1 MILYNM
7 LSEHKKIW
15 LMILLGVFL
24 VGSVSAALTF
34 EQSKDID
41 IKIVCINAGF
51 CTSSAQCNV
60 SIFSPTDVVLLDGVE
75 ATQSTSLAF
84 HNITLNSTQTS
95 QLGTYAVAGFCKDG
109 SVTQVVDFDFDV
121 TANGEPFQEFPTAF
135 VIIILGIVFVILGL
149 FNEKL
154 RLFKHMGAIVL
165 MVMGVITLFP
175 GYSFINW
182 TTLIGKVMG
191 FSLIALGFYF
201 LIEDSFSRDEQD
213 EYFTQ
218 RGGGDDFRSS

>member
-1 MILYNM
+1 M

-15 LMILLGVFL
+15 LMILVSIFL
-24 VGSVSAALTF
+24 VSSVSAALTF

-51 CTSSAQCNV
+51 CTAVAQCNASV
-60 SIFSPTDVVLLDGVE
+60 FSPTEVVLLDGVE
-75 ATQSTSLAF
+75 ATPSASLAF
-84 HNITLNSTQTS
+84 HNITLNSTQTN
-95 QLGTYAVAGFCKDG
+95 QLGTYRVGGFCKDG
-109 SVTQVVDFDFDV
+109 SVTQLIDFDFDV

-135 VIIILGIVFVILGL
+135 VIIILGIVFVIIGL
-149 FNEKL
+149 FNERL

-182 TTLIGKVMG
+182 TTLTGKVMG

-213 EYFTQ
+213 QRFTQ
-218 RGGGDDFRSS
+218 EESEDDFE

>member
-15 LMILLGVFL
+15 LMILVGFFL
-24 VGSVSAALTF
+24 VSSVSAALTF
-34 EQSKDID
+34 EQSKPTD

-51 CTSSAQCNV
+51 CTVVAQCNV
-60 SIFSPTDVVLLDGVE
+60 SVFSPTEIVLLDGIE
-75 ATQSTSLAF
+75 ATQSASLAF

-95 QLGTYAVAGFCKDG
+95 QLGTYRVGGFCKDG

-121 TANGEPFQEFPTAF
+121 TANGEPFQNFPTAF
-135 VIIILGIVFVILGL
+135 VIIILGIVFVILGFFKERL
-149 FNEKL
+149 K
-154 RLFKHMGAIVL
+154 LFKHLGSIVL
-165 MVMGVITLFP
+165 MVMGVLTLFP

-182 TTLIGKVMG
+182 TTLTGKVMG

-201 LIEDSFSRDEQD
+201 LIEDAFSRDEQD
-213 EYFTQ
+213 ERFTQ
-218 RGGGDDFRSS
+218 RGGEDEDED

>member
-1 MILYNM
+1 M
-7 LSEHKKIW
+7 LSVNKKIW
-15 LMILLGVFL
+15 LIVLMSFFL
-24 VGSVSAALTF
+24 VSSVSAALTF
-34 EQSKDID
+34 EQSKDIN

-51 CTSSAQCNV
+51 CTAAAQCNA
-60 SIFSPTDVVLLDGVE
+60 SIFSPSEVVLLDGVE
-75 ATQSTSLAF
+75 ATPSSSLAF

-95 QLGTYAVAGFCKDG
+95 QLGTYRVGGFCKDG
-109 SVTQVVDFDFDV
+109 SVTQLIDFDFDV

-135 VIIILGIVFVILGL
+135 IIIILGIVFIILGL
-149 FNEKL
+149 FNEKF
-154 RLFKHMGAIVL
+154 RLFKHMGSIVL

-182 TTLIGKVMG
+182 TTLTGKVMG

-213 EYFTQ
+213 QRFTQ
-218 RGGGDDFRSS
+218 EESGNDFE

>member
-1 MILYNM
+1 M
-7 LSEHKKIW
+7 LSEHKKLL
-15 LMILLGVFL
+15 LMILVGFFL
-24 VGSVSAALTF
+24 VGNISAALTF
-34 EQSKDID
+34 EQSKPTD

-51 CTSSAQCNV
+51 CTSAAQCNV
-60 SIFSPTDVVLLDGVE
+60 SVFSPTEIVLLDGIE

-95 QLGTYAVAGFCKDG
+95 QLGTYRVGGFCKDG
-109 SVTQVVDFDFDV
+109 SVTQLIDFDFDI

-135 VIIILGIVFVILGL
+135 VIIILGIVFIILGL
-149 FNEKL
+149 FKERF
-154 RLFKHMGAIVL
+154 RLFKHIGAIIL

-182 TTLIGKVMG
+182 TTLTGRVMG
-191 FSLIALGFYF
+191 FSLILLGFYF

-213 EYFTQ
+213 Q
-218 RGGGDDFRSS
+218 RFEQGGGEDED

>member
-1 MILYNM
+1 M
-7 LSEHKKIW
+7 LSVNKKIW
-15 LMILLGVFL
+15 LIVLMSFFL
-24 VGSVSAALTF
+24 VSSVSAALTF
-34 EQSKDID
+34 EQSKDIN

-51 CTSSAQCNV
+51 CTAAAQCNA
-60 SIFSPTDVVLLDGVE
+60 SIFSPSEVVLLDGVE
-75 ATQSTSLAF
+75 ATPSSSLAF

-95 QLGTYAVAGFCKDG
+95 QLGTYRVGGFCKDG
-109 SVTQVVDFDFDV
+109 SVTQLIDFDFDV

-135 VIIILGIVFVILGL
+135 VIIILGIVFIILGL
-149 FNEKL
+149 FSEKF
-154 RLFKHMGAIVL
+154 RLFKHMGSIVL

-182 TTLIGKVMG
+182 TTLTGKVMG

-213 EYFTQ
+213 QRFTQ
-218 RGGGDDFRSS
+218 EESGNDFE